1 LATARGHF
9 AALGT
14 LAQPRTAL
22 LLGGISAHA
31 RFAPA
36 MIDALVERL
45 HRTVEAEGGCLM
57 VTTSRRTPDEVVAR
71 LRGRLQGKAH
81 VVLNG
86 PGDGGNLYPGMLAW
100 ADRIVCT
107 ADSVNM
113 VSEACATHAPVFV
126 AGIDELRG
134 RPRRFLDS
142 LLGLGRVRGVDDV
155 LAPFAATPL
164 RETGRVSAEVR
175 RRLDLAG

>member
-1 LATARGHF
+1 LGNALGRLLDEPPALAIGCGRQAALATRVLRSRGSRAVQILDPRLSTRHWDLVIAPEHDGLDGDNVIRLLGSLHPVDDTWLATARGHF

-71 LRGRLQGKAH
+71 LRGRRSEEHTSELQSRE
-81 VVLNG
+81 
-86 PGDGGNLYPGMLAW
+86 NL
-100 ADRIVCT
+100 VC
-107 ADSVNM
+107 
-113 VSEACATHAPVFV
+113 
-126 AGIDELRG
+126 
-134 RPRRFLDS
+134 
-142 LLGLGRVRGVDDV
+142 
-155 LAPFAATPL
+155 
-164 RETGRVSAEVR
+164 
-175 RRLDLAG
+175 